1 MNFDPVIPIISSLL
15 LSYIFV
21 VAGLHKW
28 QDIAEFKTTLTNY
41 QIVPDSLLGG
51 FSYIVPVLEIVCGVT
66 LLLPPTS
73 VFAAFLAATLLLMYI
88 FGIAINL
95 LKGRRSIDCGCGG
108 TEQKQSISEW
118 LIIRNGLLLVMCY
131 CVTAS
136 VLPRELL
143 WFDWIVVLLAA
154 VIGGLFYNIL
164 NQLLVNK
171 DLLKVLR
178 SHG

>member
-1 MNFDPVIPIISSLL
+1 MSFDPVIPIISSLL

-28 QDIAEFKTTLTNY
+28 QDIAEFKTTLSNY
-41 QIVPDSLLGG
+41 QVVPESLLSG
-51 FSYIVPVLEIVCGVT
+51 FTYIVPVLEIVCGVA
-66 LLLPPTS
+66 LLLPSTS
-73 VFAAFLAATLLLMYI
+73 ILAAFLAAVLLLMYI
-88 FGIAINL
+88 FAIAINL
-95 LKGRRSIDCGCGG
+95 IKGRRSIDCGCGG

-118 LIIRNGLLLVMCY
+118 LIMRNGLLLVICY
-131 CVTAS
+131 GVTAS